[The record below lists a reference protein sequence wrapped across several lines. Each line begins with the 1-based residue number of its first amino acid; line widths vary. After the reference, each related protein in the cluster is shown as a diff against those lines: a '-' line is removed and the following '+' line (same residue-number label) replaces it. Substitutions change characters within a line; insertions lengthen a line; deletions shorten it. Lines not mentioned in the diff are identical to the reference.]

1 MEYIIDKEYENV
13 RLDRFLRKKY
23 EDISLTEIF
32 KGIRTGKVKVNGKKS
47 KENYRLQFED
57 VVKVFFNGGETKE
70 EKLVS
75 VEDKEIEKIK
85 KLIVYEDDKVL
96 IFNKKGNMVMH
107 KGSGYEYGISEML
120 KTYLKNENF
129 NFVNRI
135 DKATSG
141 LIIGAKSLVVAR
153 ELAEDIRNRDIDK
166 KYYILVNGRIKE
178 KEFKIKSWLKKIEDK
193 VIEVDKFEEGAKE
206 SISTFK
212 VIEYGKGCTL
222 LEGTLG
228 SGRTHQLRVQL
239 ANKGNY
245 IIGDNKYGEN
255 KSKIKEKMMYLFSHY
270 VKIERY
276 GIEINLPVP
285 EEFLSKLGNN

>member
-1 MEYIIDKEYENV
+1 MEYIIDKEYEDV

-47 KENYRLQFED
+47 KENYRLQLGD
-57 VVKVFFNGGETKE
+57 IIKVFFNGGETKE
-70 EKLVS
+70 EKPVS
-75 VEDKEIEKIK
+75 IENKEIEKIK
-85 KLIVYEDDKVL
+85 KSIVYEDEKVL
-96 IFNKKGNMVMH
+96 IFNKKNNMVMH

-120 KTYLKNENF
+120 KSYLKNENF

-153 ELAEDIRNRDIDK
+153 ELAEDIRNRDIEK
-166 KYYILVNGRIKE
+166 KYYILVNGRIRE
-178 KEFKIKSWLKKIEDK
+178 KEFKIKSWLKKVEDR
-193 VIEVDKFEEGAKE
+193 VIEVEEFQEGAKE
-206 SISTFK
+206 STSSFK
-212 VIEYGKGCTL
+212 VVEYGKNCTL

-245 IIGDNKYGEN
+245 IIGDNKYG
-255 KSKIKEKMMYLFSHY
+255 KGREKMMYLFSHY
-270 VKIERY
+270 VKIKRY
-276 GIEINLPVP
+276 DIEINLPVP
-285 EEFLSKLGNN
+285 KEFLEKLGNN

>member
-1 MEYIIDKEYENV
+1 MEYIIDKEYEDV

-47 KENYRLQFED
+47 KENYRLQLED

-70 EKLVS
+70 EKPVFI
-75 VEDKEIEKIK
+75 ENKEIEKIK
-85 KLIVYEDDKVL
+85 KSIVYEDERVL
-96 IFNKKGNMVMH
+96 IFNKKNNMVMH
-107 KGSGYEYGISEML
+107 KGSGYEYGISEMI
-120 KTYLKNENF
+120 KSYLKNENF

-153 ELAEDIRNRDIDK
+153 ELAEDIRNRDIEK
-166 KYYILVNGRIKE
+166 KYYILVNGGVRE
-178 KEFKIKSWLKKIEDK
+178 KEFKIKSWLKKVEDK
-193 VIEVDKFEEGAKE
+193 VIEVEEFQEGAKE
-206 SISTFK
+206 STSSFK
-212 VIEYGKGCTL
+212 VVEYGKNCTL

-239 ANKGNY
+239 ANRGNY
-245 IIGDNKYGEN
+245 IIGDNKYG
-255 KSKIKEKMMYLFSHY
+255 KGREKMMYLFSHY
-270 VKIERY
+270 IKIERY
-276 GIEINLPVP
+276 NIEINLPIP
-285 EEFLSKLGNN
+285 KEFLEKLGNN

>member
-1 MEYIIDKEYENV
+1 MEYIIDKEYEDV

-47 KENYRLQFED
+47 KENYRLQLED

-70 EKLVS
+70 EKPVS
-75 VEDKEIEKIK
+75 IENKEIEKIK
-85 KLIVYEDDKVL
+85 KSIVYEDERVL
-96 IFNKKGNMVMH
+96 IFNKKNNMVMH
-107 KGSGYEYGISEML
+107 KGSGYEYGISEMI
-120 KTYLKNENF
+120 KSYLKNENF

-153 ELAEDIRNRDIDK
+153 ELAEDIRNRDIEK
-166 KYYILVNGRIKE
+166 KYYILVNGRIRE

-193 VIEVDKFEEGAKE
+193 VIEVEEFQEGAKE
-206 SISTFK
+206 STSSFK
-212 VIEYGKGCTL
+212 VVEYGKNCTL

-239 ANKGNY
+239 ANRGNY
-245 IIGDNKYGEN
+245 IIGDNKYG
-255 KSKIKEKMMYLFSHY
+255 KGREKMMYLFSHY
-270 VKIERY
+270 IKIERY
-276 GIEINLPVP
+276 NIEISLPIP
-285 EEFLSKLGNN
+285 KEFLEKLGNN

>member
-1 MEYIIDKEYENV
+1 MEYIIDKEYEDV

-47 KENYRLQFED
+47 KENYRLQLED

-70 EKLVS
+70 EKPVS
-75 VEDKEIEKIK
+75 IENKEIEKIK
-85 KLIVYEDDKVL
+85 KSIVYEDERVL
-96 IFNKKGNMVMH
+96 IFNKKNNMVMH
-107 KGSGYEYGISEML
+107 KGSGYEYGISEMI
-120 KTYLKNENF
+120 KSYLKNENF

-153 ELAEDIRNRDIDK
+153 ELAEDIRNRDIEK
-166 KYYILVNGRIKE
+166 KYYILVNGRVRE

-193 VIEVDKFEEGAKE
+193 VIEVEKFQEGAKE
-206 SISTFK
+206 STSSFK
-212 VIEYGKGCTL
+212 VVEYGKNCTL
-222 LEGTLG
+222 LEGTLE

-239 ANKGNY
+239 ANRGNY
-245 IIGDNKYGEN
+245 IIGDNKYG
-255 KSKIKEKMMYLFSHY
+255 KGREKMMYLFSHY
-270 VKIERY
+270 IKIERY
-276 GIEINLPVP
+276 DIEINLPVP
-285 EEFLSKLGNN
+285 KEFLEKLGNN

>member
-1 MEYIIDKEYENV
+1 MEYIIDKEYEDV

-47 KENYRLQFED
+47 KENYRLQLGD
-57 VVKVFFNGGETKE
+57 IVKVFFNGGETKE
-70 EKLVS
+70 EKPVS
-75 VEDKEIEKIK
+75 IENREIEKIK
-85 KLIVYEDDKVL
+85 KSIVYEDEKVL
-96 IFNKKGNMVMH
+96 IFNKKNNMVMH

-120 KTYLKNENF
+120 KSYLKNENF

-153 ELAEDIRNRDIDK
+153 ELAEDIRNRDIEK
-166 KYYILVNGRIKE
+166 KYYILVNERVRE
-178 KEFKIKSWLKKIEDK
+178 KEFKIKSWLKKVEDR
-193 VIEVDKFEEGAKE
+193 VIEVEEFQEGAKE
-206 SISTFK
+206 STSSFK
-212 VIEYGKGCTL
+212 IVEHGKNCTL

-239 ANKGNY
+239 ANRGNY
-245 IIGDNKYGEN
+245 IIGDNKYG
-255 KSKIKEKMMYLFSHY
+255 KGKEKMMYLFSHY

-276 GIEINLPVP
+276 GIEINLPIP
-285 EEFLSKLGNN
+285 KEFLDRLGNN

>member
-1 MEYIIDKEYENV
+1 MEYIIDKEYEDV

-47 KENYRLQFED
+47 KENYRLQLED

-70 EKLVS
+70 EKPVS
-75 VEDKEIEKIK
+75 IENKEIEKIK
-85 KLIVYEDDKVL
+85 KSIVYEDEKVL
-96 IFNKKGNMVMH
+96 IFNKKNNMVMH
-107 KGSGYEYGISEML
+107 KGSGYEYGISEMI
-120 KTYLKNENF
+120 KSYLKNENF

-153 ELAEDIRNRDIDK
+153 ELAEDIRNRDIEK
-166 KYYILVNGRIKE
+166 KYYILVNGRVRE
-178 KEFKIKSWLKKIEDK
+178 KEFKIKSWLKKVEER
-193 VIEVDKFEEGAKE
+193 VIEVEEFQEGAKE
-206 SISTFK
+206 STSSFK
-212 VIEYGKGCTL
+212 VVEYGKNCTL

-239 ANKGNY
+239 ANRGNY
-245 IIGDNKYGEN
+245 IIGDNKYG
-255 KSKIKEKMMYLFSHY
+255 KGREKMMYLFSHY
-270 VKIERY
+270 IKIERY
-276 GIEINLPVP
+276 DIEINLPVP
-285 EEFLSKLGNN
+285 KEFLEKLGNN

>member
-1 MEYIIDKEYENV
+1 MEYIIDKEYEDV

-47 KENYRLQFED
+47 KENYRLQLED

-70 EKLVS
+70 EKPVS
-75 VEDKEIEKIK
+75 IENKEIEKIK
-85 KLIVYEDDKVL
+85 KSIVYEDERVL
-96 IFNKKGNMVMH
+96 IFNKKNNMVMH
-107 KGSGYEYGISEML
+107 KGSGYEYGISEMI
-120 KTYLKNENF
+120 KSYLKNENF

-153 ELAEDIRNRDIDK
+153 ELAEDIRNRDIEK
-166 KYYILVNGRIKE
+166 KYYILVNGRIRE
-178 KEFKIKSWLKKIEDK
+178 KEFKIKSWLKKVEER
-193 VIEVDKFEEGAKE
+193 VIEVEEFQEGAKE
-206 SISTFK
+206 STSSFK
-212 VIEYGKGCTL
+212 VVEYGKNCTL

-239 ANKGNY
+239 ANRGNY
-245 IIGDNKYGEN
+245 IIGDNKYG
-255 KSKIKEKMMYLFSHY
+255 KGKEKMMYLFSHY

-276 GIEINLPVP
+276 GIEINLPIP
-285 EEFLSKLGNN
+285 KEFLDRLGNN

>member
-1 MEYIIDKEYENV
+1 MEYIIDKEYEDV

-47 KENYRLQFED
+47 KENYRLQLGD
-57 VVKVFFNGGETKE
+57 IVKVFFNGGETKE
-70 EKLVS
+70 EKPVS
-75 VEDKEIEKIK
+75 IENREIEKIK
-85 KLIVYEDDKVL
+85 KSIVYEDEKVL
-96 IFNKKGNMVMH
+96 IFNKKNNMVMH
-107 KGSGYEYGISEML
+107 KGSGYEYGISEMI
-120 KTYLKNENF
+120 KSYLKNENF

-153 ELAEDIRNRDIDK
+153 ELAEDIRNRDIEK
-166 KYYILVNGRIKE
+166 KYYILVNGRVRE
-178 KEFKIKSWLKKIEDK
+178 KEFKIKSWLKKVEDR
-193 VIEVDKFEEGAKE
+193 VIEVEEFQEGAKE
-206 SISTFK
+206 STSSFK
-212 VIEYGKGCTL
+212 IVEHGKNCTL

-239 ANKGNY
+239 ANRGNY
-245 IIGDNKYGEN
+245 IIGDNKYG
-255 KSKIKEKMMYLFSHY
+255 KGKEKMMYLFSHY

-276 GIEINLPVP
+276 GIEINLPIP
-285 EEFLSKLGNN
+285 KEFLDRLGNN

>member
-1 MEYIIDKEYENV
+1 MEYIIDKEYEDV

-47 KENYRLQFED
+47 KENYRLQLED

-70 EKLVS
+70 EKPVS
-75 VEDKEIEKIK
+75 IENKEIEKIK
-85 KLIVYEDDKVL
+85 KSIVYEDEKVL
-96 IFNKKGNMVMH
+96 IFNKKNNMVMH
-107 KGSGYEYGISEML
+107 KGSGYEYGISEMI
-120 KTYLKNENF
+120 KSYLKNENF

-153 ELAEDIRNRDIDK
+153 ELAEDIRNRDIEK
-166 KYYILVNGRIKE
+166 KYYILVNGRVRE
-178 KEFKIKSWLKKIEDK
+178 KEFKIKSWLKKVEDK
-193 VIEVDKFEEGAKE
+193 VIEVDEFQEGAKE
-206 SISTFK
+206 STSSFK
-212 VIEYGKGCTL
+212 VVEYGKNCTL

-239 ANKGNY
+239 ANRGNY
-245 IIGDNKYGEN
+245 IIGDNKYG
-255 KSKIKEKMMYLFSHY
+255 KGREKMMYLFSHY
-270 VKIERY
+270 IKIERY
-276 GIEINLPVP
+276 NIEINLPIP
-285 EEFLSKLGNN
+285 KEFLEKLGNN

>member
-1 MEYIIDKEYENV
+1 MEYIIDKEYEDV

-47 KENYRLQFED
+47 KENYRLQLED

-70 EKLVS
+70 EKPVS
-75 VEDKEIEKIK
+75 IENKEIEKIK
-85 KLIVYEDDKVL
+85 KSIVYEDERVL
-96 IFNKKGNMVMH
+96 IFNKKNNMVMH

-120 KTYLKNENF
+120 KSYLKNENF

-141 LIIGAKSLVVAR
+141 LIIGVKSLVVAR
-153 ELAEDIRNRDIDK
+153 ELAEDIRNRDIEK
-166 KYYILVNGRIKE
+166 KYYILVNGRVRE

-193 VIEVDKFEEGAKE
+193 VIEVEKFQEGAKE
-206 SISTFK
+206 STSSFK
-212 VIEYGKGCTL
+212 VVEYGKNCTL

-239 ANKGNY
+239 ANRGNY
-245 IIGDNKYGEN
+245 IIGDNKYG
-255 KSKIKEKMMYLFSHY
+255 KGREKMMYLFSHY

-276 GIEINLPVP
+276 GIEINLPIP
-285 EEFLSKLGNN
+285 KEFLDRLGNN

>member
-1 MEYIIDKEYENV
+1 MEYIIDKEYEDV

-47 KENYRLQFED
+47 KENYRLQLGD
-57 VVKVFFNGGETKE
+57 IVKVFFNGGETKE
-70 EKLVS
+70 EKSVS
-75 VEDKEIEKIK
+75 IENKELEKIK
-85 KLIVYEDDKVL
+85 KSIVYEDEKVL
-96 IFNKKGNMVMH
+96 IFNKKNNMVMH

-120 KTYLKNENF
+120 KSYLKNENF

-153 ELAEDIRNRDIDK
+153 ELAGDIRNRDIEK
-166 KYYILVNGRIKE
+166 KYYILVNGRVRE
-178 KEFKIKSWLKKIEDK
+178 KEFKIKSWLKKVEDR
-193 VIEVDKFEEGAKE
+193 VIEVEEFQEGAKE
-206 SISTFK
+206 STSSFK
-212 VIEYGKGCTL
+212 IVEHGKNCTL

-239 ANKGNY
+239 ANRGNY
-245 IIGDNKYGEN
+245 IIGDNKYG
-255 KSKIKEKMMYLFSHY
+255 KGREKMMYLFSHY

-276 GIEINLPVP
+276 GIEINLPIP
-285 EEFLSKLGNN
+285 KEFLDRLGNN

>member
-1 MEYIIDKEYENV
+1 MEYIIDREYEDV

-47 KENYRLQFED
+47 KENYRLQLGD
-57 VVKVFFNGGETKE
+57 IVKVFFNGGETKE
-70 EKLVS
+70 EKPVS
-75 VEDKEIEKIK
+75 IENREIEKIK
-85 KLIVYEDDKVL
+85 KSIVYEDEKVL
-96 IFNKKGNMVMH
+96 IFNKKNNMVMH

-120 KTYLKNENF
+120 KSYLKNENF

-153 ELAEDIRNRDIDK
+153 ELAEDIRNRDIEK
-166 KYYILVNGRIKE
+166 KYYILVNGRVRE
-178 KEFKIKSWLKKIEDK
+178 KEFKIKSWLKKVEDR
-193 VIEVDKFEEGAKE
+193 VIEVEEFQEGAKE
-206 SISTFK
+206 STSSFK
-212 VIEYGKGCTL
+212 IVEHGKNCTL

-239 ANKGNY
+239 ANRGNY
-245 IIGDNKYGEN
+245 IIGDNKYG
-255 KSKIKEKMMYLFSHY
+255 KGKEKMMYLFSHY

-276 GIEINLPVP
+276 GIEINLPISK
-285 EEFLSKLGNN
+285 EFLDRLGNN

>member
-1 MEYIIDKEYENV
+1 MEYIIDKEYEDV

-47 KENYRLQFED
+47 KENYRLQLGD
-57 VVKVFFNGGETKE
+57 IIKVFFNGGETKE
-70 EKLVS
+70 EKPVS
-75 VEDKEIEKIK
+75 IENKEIEKIK
-85 KLIVYEDDKVL
+85 KSIVYEDEKVL
-96 IFNKKGNMVMH
+96 IFNKKNNMVMH
-107 KGSGYEYGISEML
+107 KGSGYEYGISEMI
-120 KTYLKNENF
+120 KSYLKNENF

-153 ELAEDIRNRDIDK
+153 ELAEDIRNRDIEK
-166 KYYILVNGRIKE
+166 KYYILVNGRVRE
-178 KEFKIKSWLKKIEDK
+178 KEFKIKSWLKKVEDR
-193 VIEVDKFEEGAKE
+193 VIEVEEFQEGAKE
-206 SISTFK
+206 STSSFK
-212 VIEYGKGCTL
+212 VVEHGKNCTL

-239 ANKGNY
+239 ANRGNY
-245 IIGDNKYGEN
+245 IIGDNKYG
-255 KSKIKEKMMYLFSHY
+255 KGKEKMMYLFSHY

-276 GIEINLPVP
+276 GIEINLPIP
-285 EEFLSKLGNN
+285 KEFLDRLGNN

>member
-47 KENYRLQFED
+47 KENYRLQLED

-75 VEDKEIEKIK
+75 IENREIEKIK
-85 KLIVYEDDKVL
+85 KSIVYEDEKVL
-96 IFNKKGNMVMH
+96 IFNKKNNMVMH

-120 KTYLKNENF
+120 KSYLKNENF

-153 ELAEDIRNRDIDK
+153 ELAEDIRNRDIEK
-166 KYYILVNGRIKE
+166 KYYILVNGRVRE
-178 KEFKIKSWLKKIEDK
+178 KEFKIKSWLKKVEDR
-193 VIEVDKFEEGAKE
+193 VIEVEEFQEGAKE
-206 SISTFK
+206 STSSFK
-212 VIEYGKGCTL
+212 IVEHGKNCTL

-239 ANKGNY
+239 ANRGNY
-245 IIGDNKYGEN
+245 IIGDNKYG
-255 KSKIKEKMMYLFSHY
+255 KGKEKMMYLFSHY

-276 GIEINLPVP
+276 GIEINLPIP
-285 EEFLSKLGNN
+285 KEFLDRLGNN

>member
-1 MEYIIDKEYENV
+1 MEYIIDKEYEDV

-47 KENYRLQFED
+47 KENYRLQLGD
-57 VVKVFFNGGETKE
+57 IVKVFFNGGETKE
-70 EKLVS
+70 EKPVS
-75 VEDKEIEKIK
+75 IENKEIEKIK
-85 KLIVYEDDKVL
+85 KSIVYEDEKVL
-96 IFNKKGNMVMH
+96 IFNKKNNMVMH

-120 KTYLKNENF
+120 KSYLKNENF

-153 ELAEDIRNRDIDK
+153 ELAEDIRNRDIEK
-166 KYYILVNGRIKE
+166 KYYILVNGRVRE
-178 KEFKIKSWLKKIEDK
+178 KEFKIKSWLKKVEDR
-193 VIEVDKFEEGAKE
+193 VIEVEEFQEGAKE
-206 SISTFK
+206 STSSFK
-212 VIEYGKGCTL
+212 VVEYGKNCTL

-239 ANKGNY
+239 ANRGNY
-245 IIGDNKYGEN
+245 IIGDNKYG
-255 KSKIKEKMMYLFSHY
+255 KDKEKMMYLFSHY

-276 GIEINLPVP
+276 GIEINLPIP
-285 EEFLSKLGNN
+285 KEFLDRLGNN

>member
-1 MEYIIDKEYENV
+1 MEYIIDREYEDV

-47 KENYRLQFED
+47 KENYRLQLED
-57 VVKVFFNGGETKE
+57 IVKVFFNGGETKE

-75 VEDKEIEKIK
+75 IENREIEKIK
-85 KLIVYEDDKVL
+85 KSIVYEDEKVL
-96 IFNKKGNMVMH
+96 IFNKKNNMVMH

-120 KTYLKNENF
+120 KSYLKNENF

-153 ELAEDIRNRDIDK
+153 ELAEDIRNRDIEK
-166 KYYILVNGRIKE
+166 KYYILVNGRVRE
-178 KEFKIKSWLKKIEDK
+178 KEFKIKSWLKKVEDR
-193 VIEVDKFEEGAKE
+193 VIEVEEFQEGAKE
-206 SISTFK
+206 STSSFK
-212 VIEYGKGCTL
+212 IVEHGKNCTL

-239 ANKGNY
+239 ANRGNY
-245 IIGDNKYGEN
+245 IIGDNKYG
-255 KSKIKEKMMYLFSHY
+255 KGKEKMMYLFSHY

-276 GIEINLPVP
+276 GIEINLPISK
-285 EEFLSKLGNN
+285 EFLDRLGNN

>member
-47 KENYRLQFED
+47 KENYRLQLGD
-57 VVKVFFNGGETKE
+57 IVKVFFNGGETKE
-70 EKLVS
+70 EKPVS
-75 VEDKEIEKIK
+75 IENKEIEKIK
-85 KLIVYEDDKVL
+85 KSIVYEDERVL
-96 IFNKKGNMVMH
+96 IFNKKNNMVMH
-107 KGSGYEYGISEML
+107 KGSGYEYGISEMI
-120 KTYLKNENF
+120 KSYLKNENF

-153 ELAEDIRNRDIDK
+153 ELAEDIRNRDIEK
-166 KYYILVNGRIKE
+166 KYYILVNGRVRE
-178 KEFKIKSWLKKIEDK
+178 KEFKIKSWLKKVEDR
-193 VIEVDKFEEGAKE
+193 VIEVEEFQEGAKE
-206 SISTFK
+206 STSSFK
-212 VIEYGKGCTL
+212 VVEHGKNCTL

-239 ANKGNY
+239 ANRGNY
-245 IIGDNKYGEN
+245 IIGDNKYG
-255 KSKIKEKMMYLFSHY
+255 KGKEKMMYLFSHY

-276 GIEINLPVP
+276 GIEINLPIP
-285 EEFLSKLGNN
+285 KEFLDRLGNN

>member
-1 MEYIIDKEYENV
+1 MEYIIDKEYEDV

-47 KENYRLQFED
+47 KENYRLQLGD
-57 VVKVFFNGGETKE
+57 IVKVFFNGGETKE
-70 EKLVS
+70 EKPVS
-75 VEDKEIEKIK
+75 IENREIEKIK
-85 KLIVYEDDKVL
+85 KSIVYEDEKVL
-96 IFNKKGNMVMH
+96 IFNKKNNMVMH
-107 KGSGYEYGISEML
+107 KGSGYEYGISEMI
-120 KTYLKNENF
+120 KSYLKNENF

-153 ELAEDIRNRDIDK
+153 ELAEDIRNRDIEK
-166 KYYILVNGRIKE
+166 KYYILVNGRVRK
-178 KEFKIKSWLKKIEDK
+178 KEFKIKSWLKKVEDR
-193 VIEVDKFEEGAKE
+193 VIEVEEFQEGAKE
-206 SISTFK
+206 STSSFK
-212 VIEYGKGCTL
+212 IVEHGKNCTL

-239 ANKGNY
+239 ANRGNY
-245 IIGDNKYGEN
+245 IIGDNKYG
-255 KSKIKEKMMYLFSHY
+255 KGKEKMMYLFSHY

-276 GIEINLPVP
+276 GIEINLPIP
-285 EEFLSKLGNN
+285 KEFLDRLGNN

>member
-1 MEYIIDKEYENV
+1 MEYIIDKEYEDV

-47 KENYRLQFED
+47 KENYRLQLED

-70 EKLVS
+70 EKPVS
-75 VEDKEIEKIK
+75 IENKEIEKIK
-85 KLIVYEDDKVL
+85 KSIVYEDERVL
-96 IFNKKGNMVMH
+96 IFNKKNNMVMH
-107 KGSGYEYGISEML
+107 KGSGYEYGISEMI
-120 KTYLKNENF
+120 KSYLKNENF

-153 ELAEDIRNRDIDK
+153 ELAEDIRNRDIEK
-166 KYYILVNGRIKE
+166 KYYILVNGRVRE
-178 KEFKIKSWLKKIEDK
+178 KEFKIKSWLKKVEDR
-193 VIEVDKFEEGAKE
+193 VIEVEEFQEGAKE
-206 SISTFK
+206 STSSFK
-212 VIEYGKGCTL
+212 VVEYGKNCTL

-239 ANKGNY
+239 ANRGNY
-245 IIGDNKYGEN
+245 IIGDNKYG
-255 KSKIKEKMMYLFSHY
+255 KGREKMMYLFSHY

-276 GIEINLPVP
+276 GIEINLPIP
-285 EEFLSKLGNN
+285 KEFLDRLGNN

>member
-1 MEYIIDKEYENV
+1 MEYIIDKEYEDV

-47 KENYRLQFED
+47 KENYRLQLGD
-57 VVKVFFNGGETKE
+57 IVKVFFNGGETKE
-70 EKLVS
+70 EKPVS
-75 VEDKEIEKIK
+75 IENREIEKIK
-85 KLIVYEDDKVL
+85 KSIVYEDEKVL
-96 IFNKKGNMVMH
+96 IFNKKNNMVMH
-107 KGSGYEYGISEML
+107 KGSGYEYGISEMI
-120 KTYLKNENF
+120 KSYLKNENF

-153 ELAEDIRNRDIDK
+153 ELAEDIRNREIEK
-166 KYYILVNGRIKE
+166 KYYILVNGRVRE
-178 KEFKIKSWLKKIEDK
+178 KEFKIKSWLKKVEDR
-193 VIEVDKFEEGAKE
+193 VIEVEEFQEGAKE
-206 SISTFK
+206 STSSFK
-212 VIEYGKGCTL
+212 VVEYGKNCTL

-239 ANKGNY
+239 ANRGNY
-245 IIGDNKYGEN
+245 IIGDNKYG
-255 KSKIKEKMMYLFSHY
+255 KGKEKMMYLFSHY

-276 GIEINLPVP
+276 GIEINLPIP
-285 EEFLSKLGNN
+285 KEFLDRLGNN

>member
-1 MEYIIDKEYENV
+1 MEYIIDKEYEDV

-47 KENYRLQFED
+47 KENYRLQLED

-70 EKLVS
+70 EKPVS
-75 VEDKEIEKIK
+75 IENKEIEKIK
-85 KLIVYEDDKVL
+85 KSIVYEDERVL
-96 IFNKKGNMVMH
+96 IFNKKNNMVMH
-107 KGSGYEYGISEML
+107 KGSGYEYGISEMI
-120 KTYLKNENF
+120 KSYLKNENF

-153 ELAEDIRNRDIDK
+153 ELAEDIRNRNIEK
-166 KYYILVNGRIKE
+166 KYYILVNGRVRE
-178 KEFKIKSWLKKIEDK
+178 KEFKIKSWLKKVEER
-193 VIEVDKFEEGAKE
+193 VIEVEEFQEGAKE
-206 SISTFK
+206 STSSFK
-212 VIEYGKGCTL
+212 VVEYGKNCTL

-239 ANKGNY
+239 ANRGNY
-245 IIGDNKYGEN
+245 IIGDNKYG
-255 KSKIKEKMMYLFSHY
+255 KGREKMMYLFSHY

-276 GIEINLPVP
+276 GIEINLPIP
-285 EEFLSKLGNN
+285 KEFLDRLGNN